1 MKCNTIEGM
10 FLFYSNTDVRLSLTS
25 PWAKSLDLVV
35 IDRPVQ
41 TDMSQPAILK
51 SAGIFFFFCVCVFLK
66 CEKSEAIKITMVY
79 RLRNPALAE
88 YSSSSSSLSTS
99 HPLWAAVF
107 FLFTC
112 LLDVPRGLCMGTK
125 RRKPGWALEEAA
137 PREVVKV
144 LNVQALRDDE

>member
-1 MKCNTIEGM
+1 M
-10 FLFYSNTDVRLSLTS
+10 
-25 PWAKSLDLVV
+25 V

-51 SAGIFFFFCVCVFLK
+51 SAGIFFLCVCVCVFLK

-99 HPLWAAVF
+99 HPL
-107 FLFTC
+107 
-112 LLDVPRGLCMGTK
+112 
-125 RRKPGWALEEAA
+125 
-137 PREVVKV
+137 
-144 LNVQALRDDE
+144 